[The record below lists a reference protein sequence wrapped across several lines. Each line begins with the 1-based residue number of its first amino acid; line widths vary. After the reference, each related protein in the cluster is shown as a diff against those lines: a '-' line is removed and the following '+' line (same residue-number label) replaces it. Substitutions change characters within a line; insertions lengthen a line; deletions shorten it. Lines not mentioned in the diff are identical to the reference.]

1 MRIFGARALVT
12 GASAGLGAQIAR
24 ELDARGAKLVL
35 SARREDALREVADS
49 LGGEARLEPADLAQP
64 GAAADLAERAG
75 DVDLL
80 VANAALPGSGPL
92 TDFSPEEI
100 DRAITVNLAAPTQ
113 LARALVPAMRQRDKG
128 HLVFIGS
135 LNGRVATAGSSVY
148 SATKFGLRGLAWAL
162 REDLHDTEVS
172 VSLVSPSF
180 VSEAGMFAETGV
192 ELPPGVSMVTPHQV
206 AKAVA
211 IAVEDDKAEVNVAPL
226 ALRLG
231 ARAYELA
238 PGTTSAIQRRL
249 GAHDIAQQDGPRPGQ
264 EALAQS
270 RGSWCS
276 PVGGPSLARCAERS
290 GSSRS
295 SSRSSATR
303 TMRVCSRLWA
313 AA

>member
-24 ELDARGAKLVL
+24 ELDARGAELVL

-49 LGGEARLEPADLAQP
+49 LGGEVRLEPADLAQP

-113 LARALVPAMRQRDKG
+113 LARALVPGMRERNKG
-128 HLVFIGS
+128 HLVFLGS

-162 REDLHDTEVS
+162 REDLYDTEVS

-249 GAHDIAQQDGPRPGQ
+249 GAHDIANKMAR
-264 EALAQS
+264 AQAKK
-270 RGSWCS
+270 R
-276 PVGGPSLARCAERS
+276 
-290 GSSRS
+290 
-295 SSRSSATR
+295 
-303 TMRVCSRLWA
+303 
-313 AA
+313 

>member
-12 GASAGLGAQIAR
+12 GASGGLGAQIAR
-24 ELDARGAKLVL
+24 ELDARGAQVVL
-35 SARREDALREVADS
+35 SARREEVLEELAAEM
-49 LGGEARLEPADLAQP
+49 GKRPQLEPADLAQP
-64 GAAADLAERAG
+64 GAAADLAARAG
-75 DVDLL
+75 PVDLL
-80 VANAALPGSGPL
+80 VANAALPGSGHL

-100 DRAITVNLAAPTQ
+100 DRAVTVNLLAPLQ
-113 LARALVPAMRQRDKG
+113 LARALVPGMRERDKG

-162 REDLHDTEVS
+162 REDLNDTEVS

-192 ELPPGVSMVTPHQV
+192 ELPSGVSMVTPHQV

-211 IAVEDDKAEVNVAPL
+211 IAVEDDKAEINVAPL

-249 GAHDIAQQDGPRPGQ
+249 GAHDIASKMAR
-264 EALAQS
+264 AQAKK
-270 RGSWCS
+270 R
-276 PVGGPSLARCAERS
+276 
-290 GSSRS
+290 
-295 SSRSSATR
+295 
-303 TMRVCSRLWA
+303 
-313 AA
+313 